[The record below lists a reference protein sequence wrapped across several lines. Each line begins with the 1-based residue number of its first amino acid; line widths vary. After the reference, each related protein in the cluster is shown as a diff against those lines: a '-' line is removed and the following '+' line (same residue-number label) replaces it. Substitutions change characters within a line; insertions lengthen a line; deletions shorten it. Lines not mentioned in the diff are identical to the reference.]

1 MVNLTDWS
9 FSGSDKN
16 RLDSLK
22 QARRNN
28 EMIHFS
34 YTWNW
39 YKDF

>member
-22 QARRNN
+22 QARRDTIL
-28 EMIHFS
+28 IHFRI
-34 YTWNW
+34 NLILV
-39 YKDF
+39 